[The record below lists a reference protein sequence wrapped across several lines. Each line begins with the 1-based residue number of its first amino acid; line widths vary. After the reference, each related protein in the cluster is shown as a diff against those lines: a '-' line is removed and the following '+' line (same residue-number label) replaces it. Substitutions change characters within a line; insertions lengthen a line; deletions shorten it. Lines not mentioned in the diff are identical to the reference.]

1 MKGTEDS
8 TPHDSTPLESGAAF
22 AAEPDE
28 SLVRRVC
35 AGETACFELLMR
47 RHNERIYRTVRAV
60 LGDDADAED
69 VMQQAYV
76 SAYQHLDGFEGRA
89 RFSTWLT
96 RIAMNEA
103 YARLRKRRRTPLAG
117 DTTPQWEE
125 GASMADELE
134 ATGPTPEQIVARI
147 EMHALLERA
156 VDTLSVPNR
165 IARPT

>member
-8 TPHDSTPLESGAAF
+8 TPHDSTPLESAAF

-76 SAYQHLDGFEGRA
+76 SAYQHLDAFEGRRHRGA
-89 RFSTWLT
+89 D
-96 RIAMNEA
+96 
-103 YARLRKRRRTPLAG
+103 RR
-117 DTTPQWEE
+117 
-125 GASMADELE
+125 
-134 ATGPTPEQIVARI
+134 
-147 EMHALLERA
+147 
-156 VDTLSVPNR
+156 
-165 IARPT
+165 